1 MVFTRAINGSIQVVH
16 SLILPTGE
24 SAIQDNGIMLL
35 LSYSGKSIQKDKIWP
50 VWQIL
55 LKVYF
60 RQHKEDEISVP
71 VLKAV
76 DDTSDQMVK
85 CLRDIQ

>member
-1 MVFTRAINGSIQVVH
+1 MVFPRAINGSIQVVP

-35 LSYSGKSIQKDKIWP
+35 LSCSSKSIEKDNMTSVFFDFKI
-50 VWQIL
+50 
-55 LKVYF
+55 YF
-60 RQHKEDEISVP
+60 RQNKEDKISVP

-76 DDTSDQMVK
+76 GDTSDQMVS
-85 CLRDIQ
+85 CIRDI